1 MADFGE
7 SIPQLFIPLVLVF
20 LYLATLV
27 GIAEFLSRT
36 FQDDPEITRKVV
48 HIGSGNVILFAWW
61 LDIAPQVI
69 VIAAA
74 IAAVIALVSYFTA
87 ILPSINSVGRKSLG
101 TLFYAISIGVLTWLF
116 WAEYPQYTVIGILV
130 MTWGDGLAAV
140 IGQRFGK
147 HPYKILGIK
156 KSWEGS
162 GAMAIATFVVTFS
175 ILALTTG
182 SYSQAFLSALLVAL
196 IATALE
202 AFSKFGLDN
211 LTVPIASSL
220 VCYFY
225 LTIL

>member
-1 MADFGE
+1 MTNFGE
-7 SIPQLFIPLVLVF
+7 SIPQLFFPLVLVF

-27 GIAEFLSRT
+27 GIAEFLSRS

-61 LDIAPQVI
+61 LDIAAQVI
-69 VIAAA
+69 IIAAA

-116 WAEYPQYTVIGILV
+116 WDNYPQYTVIGILV

-147 HPYKILGIK
+147 HPYRIGGIN

-162 GAMAIATFVVTFS
+162 AAMAIATFVVTFS
-175 ILALTTG
+175 ILTLTTN
-182 SYSQAFLSALLVAL
+182 SSSQAFLNALLVAL
-196 IATALE
+196 VATSLE

-211 LTVPIASSL
+211 LSVPLASSL
-220 VCYFY
+220 VCYFCH
-225 LTIL
+225 TIK

>member
-1 MADFGE
+1 MAEFGE
-7 SIPQLFIPLVLVF
+7 SIPQLFFPLVLVF

-27 GIAEFLSRT
+27 GIAEFLSRS

-61 LDIAPQVI
+61 LGIEAQVI

-74 IAAVIALVSYFTA
+74 IAAVIALVSYFTT

-116 WAEYPQYTVIGILV
+116 WEDYPQYTAIGILV

-147 HPYKILGIK
+147 HPYSVLGMN

-162 GAMAIATFVVTFS
+162 AAMAIATFVVTFS
-175 ILALTTG
+175 ILATTTG
-182 SYSQAFLSALLVAL
+182 TYTPELLNALLVAL
-196 IATALE
+196 IATGLE

-220 VCYFY
+220 ICYY
-225 LTIL
+225 CHTNV

>member
-7 SIPQLFIPLVLVF
+7 SIPQLFFPLVLVF

-27 GIAEFLSRT
+27 GIAEFLSRS

-61 LDIAPQVI
+61 LGIEAQVI

-74 IAAVIALVSYFTA
+74 IAAVIALVSYFTT

-116 WAEYPQYTVIGILV
+116 WEDYPQYTVIGILV

-147 HPYKILGIK
+147 HPYSVLGIN

-162 GAMAIATFVVTFS
+162 SAMAIATFAVSFS
-175 ILALTTG
+175 ILAVTTG
-182 SYSQAFLSALLVAL
+182 AYTPEFINALLVAL
-196 IATALE
+196 IAL
-202 AFSKFGLDN
+202 
-211 LTVPIASSL
+211 SL
-220 VCYFY
+220 
-225 LTIL
+225 IHI

>member
-7 SIPQLFIPLVLVF
+7 SLPQLFFPLVLVF

-27 GIAEFLSRT
+27 GIAEFLSRS

-61 LDIAPQVI
+61 LDIAAQVI
-69 VIAAA
+69 IIAAA

-116 WAEYPQYTVIGILV
+116 WEDYPQYTVIGILV

-147 HPYKILGIK
+147 HPYRILGIN

-162 GAMAIATFVVTFS
+162 AAMAIATFVVTFG
-175 ILALTTG
+175 ILALTIG
-182 SYSQAFLSALLVAL
+182 SYAQAFICGLLVAL
-196 IATALE
+196 VATTLE

-220 VCYFY
+220 FCYVY
-225 LTIL
+225 NTIM